1 MVMDGRAAQPRETE
15 NPVQARLRKE
25 AATPPSSPGGKG
37 KERGKARGRIGA
49 TPALLSALLLSGC
62 SSFSYNPVTW
72 WHNLEGGKIA
82 EQRPPP
88 PGANAPYPNLAT
100 VPPRPKPPD
109 KEELQRI
116 SQSLVA
122 DRAHAEY
129 MAANEPLPDPSSPS
143 ASPAL
148 FGAGT
153 APPPSP
159 QLKPAPAPA
168 AQGGTQAASATM
180 PAVTAPPRPA
190 PPAPQSAPQS
200 VSVSRAPVS
209 PVGSTPLASPPPGS
223 AESPAE
229 LAAAAPLPAAPPP
242 PPNLPGARA
251 ATPVP
256 APPAAQQS
264 LDAAFAFQDR
274 SATLE
279 PAAADTVKQLAMRRG
294 NAVVAITGYGDAT
307 TNAPA
312 AQTAALSLGLSRAQ
326 AVANALAA
334 AGVPRD
340 MIRVNAEAI
349 GRGATARLIH

>member
-1 MVMDGRAAQPRETE
+1 
-15 NPVQARLRKE
+15 
-25 AATPPSSPGGKG
+25 
-37 KERGKARGRIGA
+37 
-49 TPALLSALLLSGC
+49 LLSALLLSAC

-88 PGANAPYPNLAT
+88 PGADAPYPNLAT

-109 KEELQRI
+109 MEELKRI
-116 SQSLVA
+116 SQGLVA

-143 ASPAL
+143 ASPEL
-148 FGAGT
+148 FGAGS
-153 APPPSP
+153 APPPAPS
-159 QLKPAPAPA
+159 LKPAPAPA
-168 AQGGTQAASATM
+168 SPGGTPAASATM
-180 PAVTAPPRPA
+180 PAVTAPPRAA
-190 PPAPQSAPQS
+190 PSTPQS
-200 VSVSRAPVS
+200 VSVARAPVS
-209 PVGSTPLASPPPGS
+209 PVGSTPLAPPPGPS
-223 AESPAE
+223 TSPAE
-229 LAAAAPLPAAPPP
+229 VAAAAPLPAAPPP

-251 ATPVP
+251 ATPGP
-256 APPAAQQS
+256 TPPAAQQP
-264 LDAAFAFQDR
+264 LDAAFAFRDR
-274 SATLE
+274 SAALE

-294 NAVVAITGYGDAT
+294 NAVIAITGYGDAT

-312 AQTAALSLGLSRAQ
+312 EQSAALSLGLSRAQ

-340 MIRVNAEAI
+340 MIRVSAEAI